1 MIPEIGFFFLCLSF
15 FISLIYLFLN
25 IGLFIKQRESFI
37 GDSVVT
43 IFFLSVITSFICLEV
58 SFLLD
63 DFSVLYVAN
72 NSNANLPNY
81 FKFAAL
87 WGGHEGSMLLYL
99 LFMSVWIFIIKSKNS
114 LVLLF
119 CFFIYSLFS
128 GFVIFTSNPFE
139 RLLPFPAAGGLDL
152 NPLLQD
158 FAFTIHPPTLY
169 LGYTALIIPFSI
181 AMARCLDS
189 GYKNW
194 ADDLRNWATL
204 SWSFLTLGIALGSWW
219 AYYELGWGGWWFWDP
234 VENSSLIPWL
244 ISTALIHSSIATSKR
259 GIFSSWTILLAIGSL
274 GASYIG
280 LFLVRS
286 GIVTS
291 VHTFALDP
299 ERGVVLLGITLLVFL
314 VAMFVYLNSKFNN
327 QTNEYSFFSKEFFLL
342 INNTLL
348 VILALVI
355 LFGTVYPIIYEVL
368 TNGKDIAV
376 GKPYFDL
383 VTVPIALFLALFQ
396 GFGVITNWS
405 ADKSNLKVRYFLA
418 LIIIT
423 LIAIIFT
430 YVYSV
435 DLEATLF
442 ITYLMFAA
450 IISGLIIYF
459 LTNPRKQKVILVAFP
474 MLLSHFGVA
483 LMILG
488 IGLVSNLETNK
499 ELIADINNSFQVKDY
514 KITLQNE
521 IKEVE
526 PNFISEKVKVEIIN
540 EDKSFYLFP
549 EKRFYPVSGNVM
561 TEAAISPGF
570 SEDLYISLGEKL
582 GSGWVIKTQI
592 KPFIRFIWLGAILM
606 AVGGLFSVFYRRGI

>member
-1 MIPEIGFFFLCLSF
+1 MIPELGFFFLCLSF
-15 FISLIYLFLN
+15 SISLIYLFLN

-37 GDSVVT
+37 GSSVVT
-43 IFFLSVITSFICLEV
+43 IFFLSVIVSFICLEA

-194 ADDLRNWATL
+194 AGDLRNWATL

-274 GASYIG
+274 GASYVG

-299 ERGVVLLGITLLVFL
+299 ERGVVLLGITFLVFL
-314 VAMFVYLNSKFNN
+314 VAMFIYLNSKFNK
-327 QTNEYSFFSKEFFLL
+327 QTSEYSFFSKEFFLL

-405 ADKSNLKVRYFLA
+405 ANQSNLKIRYLLT

-423 LIAIIFT
+423 LITVIFT
-430 YVYSV
+430 YLYSV
-435 DLEATLF
+435 DIEATLF

-450 IISGLIIYF
+450 IVSGLIIYF
-459 LTNPRKQKVILVAFP
+459 LTNPGKQKAILVAFP
-474 MLLSHFGVA
+474 MLLSHFGVG

-499 ELIADINNSFQVKDY
+499 ELVADLNNSFQVKDY
-514 KITLQNE
+514 KIILQDE

-526 PNFISEKVKVEIIN
+526 PNFISEKVKIEIISK
-540 EDKSFYLFP
+540 DKSFYLFP

-582 GSGWVIKTQI
+582 DSGWVIKTQI

-606 AVGGLFSVFYRRGI
+606 ALGGLFSVFYRRGI

>member
-1 MIPEIGFFFLCLSF
+1 MIPELGFFFLCLSF
-15 FISLIYLFLN
+15 SISLIYLFLN

-37 GDSVVT
+37 GSSVVT
-43 IFFLSVITSFICLEV
+43 IFFLSVIVSFICLEA

-194 ADDLRNWATL
+194 AGDLRNWATL

-299 ERGVVLLGITLLVFL
+299 ERGVVLLGITFLVFL
-314 VAMFVYLNSKFNN
+314 VAMFIYLNSKFNK
-327 QTNEYSFFSKEFFLL
+327 QTSEYSFFSKEFFLL

-405 ADKSNLKVRYFLA
+405 ANQSNLKIRYLLT

-423 LIAIIFT
+423 LITVIFT
-430 YVYSV
+430 YLYSV
-435 DLEATLF
+435 DIEATLF

-450 IISGLIIYF
+450 IVSGLIIYF
-459 LTNPRKQKVILVAFP
+459 LTNPGKQKAILVAFP

-499 ELIADINNSFQVKDY
+499 ELVADLNNSFQVKDY
-514 KITLQNE
+514 KIILQDE

-526 PNFISEKVKVEIIN
+526 PNFISEKVKIEIISK
-540 EDKSFYLFP
+540 DKSFYLYP

-582 GSGWVIKTQI
+582 DSGWVIKTQI

-606 AVGGLFSVFYRRGI
+606 ALGGLFSVFYRRGI

>member
-1 MIPEIGFFFLCLSF
+1 MIPELGFFFLCLSF
-15 FISLIYLFLN
+15 SISLIYLFLN

-37 GDSVVT
+37 GSSVVT
-43 IFFLSVITSFICLEV
+43 IFFLSVIVSFICLEA

-194 ADDLRNWATL
+194 AGDLRNWATL

-299 ERGVVLLGITLLVFL
+299 ERGVVLLGITFLVFL
-314 VAMFVYLNSKFNN
+314 VAMFIYLNSKFNK
-327 QTNEYSFFSKEFFLL
+327 QTSEYSFFSKEFFLL

-405 ADKSNLKVRYFLA
+405 ANQSNLKIRYLLT

-423 LIAIIFT
+423 LITVIFT
-430 YVYSV
+430 YLYSV
-435 DLEATLF
+435 DIEATLF

-450 IISGLIIYF
+450 IVSGLIIYF
-459 LTNPRKQKVILVAFP
+459 LTNPGKQKAILVAFP

-499 ELIADINNSFQVKDY
+499 ELVADLNNSFQVKDY
-514 KITLQNE
+514 KIILQDE

-526 PNFISEKVKVEIIN
+526 PNFISEKVKIEIISK
-540 EDKSFYLFP
+540 DKSFYLFP

-561 TEAAISPGF
+561 TEAAISAGF

-582 GSGWVIKTQI
+582 DSGWVIKTQI

-606 AVGGLFSVFYRRGI
+606 ALGGLFSVFYRRGI

>member
-1 MIPEIGFFFLCLSF
+1 MIPELGFFFLCLSF
-15 FISLIYLFLN
+15 SISLIYLFLN

-37 GDSVVT
+37 GSSVVT
-43 IFFLSVITSFICLEV
+43 IFFLSVIVSFICLEA

-194 ADDLRNWATL
+194 AGDLRNWATL

-299 ERGVVLLGITLLVFL
+299 ERGVVLLGITFLVFL
-314 VAMFVYLNSKFNN
+314 VAMFIYLNSKFNK
-327 QTNEYSFFSKEFFLL
+327 QTSEYSFFSKEFFLL

-405 ADKSNLKVRYFLA
+405 ANQSNLKIRYLLT

-423 LIAIIFT
+423 LITVIFT
-430 YVYSV
+430 YLYSV
-435 DLEATLF
+435 DIEATLF

-450 IISGLIIYF
+450 IVSGLIIYF
-459 LTNPRKQKVILVAFP
+459 LTNPGKQKAILVAFP
-474 MLLSHFGVA
+474 MLLSHFGVG

-499 ELIADINNSFQVKDY
+499 ELVADLNNSFQVKDY
-514 KITLQNE
+514 KIILQDE

-526 PNFISEKVKVEIIN
+526 PNFISEKVKIEIISK
-540 EDKSFYLFP
+540 DKSFYLFP

-582 GSGWVIKTQI
+582 DSGWVIKTQI

-606 AVGGLFSVFYRRGI
+606 ALGGLFSVFYRRGI